1 MYSTLEAAFL
11 GGTCRSVARRCSFT
25 DESGGTAE
33 ETQTPRSDG
42 SVFHGKC
49 LSSIYLLRTSAISP
63 DCLWWKLGNIGEFMI
78 QTAKIGMVSKELDLT
93 VGNFYYSIRKPSL
106 FWGGYDGDVMG
117 YNKQQSV

>member
-11 GGTCRSVARRCSFT
+11 GGTCRSVAGRCSFT

-42 SVFHGKC
+42 SVFHGKF
-49 LSSIYLLRTSAISP
+49 LFDIGTSAISP

-78 QTAKIGMVSKELDLT
+78 QTAKIGMFSKELDLT
-93 VGNFYYSIRKPSL
+93 VGHGYYSIHKPSL
-106 FWGGYDGDVMG
+106 FWGIRR
-117 YNKQQSV
+117 